1 MDLPSCSKTRN
12 PFTGA
17 EANAVGVKVDK
28 VSKSYAGMEVLKNVS
43 FDVQPGE
50 IFVIMGP
57 SGSGKSVLLRHIA
70 GLEVPSTGTITIDGK
85 DPTLEATREA
95 VRVALVFQAGA
106 LFNSLS
112 VYDNLALYPR
122 EHRAGDAKA
131 IDKRVMHA
139 LKILSVEDAAR
150 KFPSELSGGMK
161 KRVSIARALVME
173 PQLLLYDEPTSEL
186 DPVMSATISEII
198 ATLKNEYS
206 VTSIVVTHDRALA
219 LNPDLAEAWSDRGV
233 ILARLNRAEDALASY
248 DRALALRPD
257 YARALSNRGAALA
270 DLGRLQAALDSHDRA
285 GALGIFAHVLGNF
298 HRAEMRSAHRAEV
311 RDLRALRGQGLVVEV
326 ARGHRIE
333 GKRPSFFQDLQFLLI
348 GPLWLLADLYRRLGI
363 RY

>member
-1 MDLPSCSKTRN
+1 MDTLCSKTRN

-17 EANAVGVKVDK
+17 EANAVGVKVDH
-28 VSKSYAGMEVLKNVS
+28 VRKSFSGVEVLKDIS

-57 SGSGKSVLLRHIA
+57 SGSGQSVLLRDIV
-70 GLEVPSTGTITIDGK
+70 GLEIPTSGKITIDGL
-85 DPTLEATREA
+85 DPSLEETRERI
-95 VRVALVFQAGA
+95 RVALVFQDGA

-122 EHRAGDAKA
+122 EHRAGDENA
-131 IDKRVMHA
+131 IRERVMHA
-139 LKILSVEDAAR
+139 LKILSVENAVT

-206 VTSIVVTHDRALA
+206 VTSIVVTHDSSLA
-219 LNPDLAEAWSDRGV
+219 LT
-233 ILARLNRAEDALASY
+233 I
-248 DRALALRPD
+248 
-257 YARALSNRGAALA
+257 SNRVGIIMAGQLIT
-270 DLGRLQAALDSHDRA
+270 LGTPEELKNTKDP
-285 GALGIFAHVLGNF
+285 
-298 HRAEMRSAHRAEV
+298 
-311 RDLRALRGQGLVVEV
+311 
-326 ARGHRIE
+326 RIV
-333 GKRPSFFQDLQFLLI
+333 DFLNPKIDIEHPRFKNL
-348 GPLWLLADLYRRLGI
+348 
-363 RY
+363 